1 MSDLDL
7 LERMR
12 LDVPPATELAR
23 RNARRRLLAVMLAPR
38 LAPLRSRRRRLSGH
52 HRIAAAATI
61 AAVTAGVIAVGVTGL
76 PGSSPTSAAN
86 AAVRA
91 LRQAATNAAATTQPI
106 ARPGQYIHVTT
117 VAEGLDFAGH
127 IAYRD
132 PGITDLWLPA
142 DGRGLGYIRTTVG
155 QPIFQRDGDAA
166 ELRASGM
173 WPADVGTTTV
183 SSFTSADRLKDNLV
197 TPSYAYLA
205 SLPTDPHDLYNQ
217 LAGYVRACHCGQGF
231 SQQMLDTVATML
243 ANGTPTTALRA
254 ALYQVASR
262 IPGVSLTAATTTL
275 NGRTGTAVGFTSEG
289 VRSEVIFD
297 PTTGTYLGQ
306 RDTWLHPDPEH
317 EIGPDGLSGQT
328 STTITVTDTVPPNIR
343 NNATNRQYTRDE

>member
-1 MSDLDL
+1 MNDMDL

-38 LAPLRSRRRRLSGH
+38 LAPLRSRRRRLIGH

-155 QPIFQRDGDAA
+155 QPIFQRDGDA
-166 ELRASGM
+166 ERLRASGM